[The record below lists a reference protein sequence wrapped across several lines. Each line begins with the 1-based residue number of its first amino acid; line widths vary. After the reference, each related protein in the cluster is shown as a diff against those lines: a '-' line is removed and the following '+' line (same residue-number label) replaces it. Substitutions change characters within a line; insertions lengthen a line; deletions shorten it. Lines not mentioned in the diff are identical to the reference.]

1 MALII
6 TMFVCGVQ
14 TTGTHYQDTVCV
26 SWQVTIFACKP
37 LKSRQQFIRTLYLG
51 VLISDNSHMIC
62 SWLIYDKWF
71 HLQPWQLHTHVIF
84 ITTVIG
90 KQSGFKASL
99 LPTTCPT
106 QGMVWLVPTS
116 LNLSTCGC
124 NGIPSKTTTYTHT
137 HSDYVYPKIPVNTLV
152 CLDTGRLAAHLNR
165 VLAPFG
171 IPFMQSAVWSLR
183 MNWDNVSS
191 QNHTENVLTQPLR
204 CACMCKICFAESFTK
219 NVVCATIA
227 LICSIYIRS

>member
-62 SWLIYDKWF
+62 SWLIYGKWF

-90 KQSGFKASL
+90 KQSGFEASL
-99 LPTTCPT
+99 LPTTYPT
-106 QGMVWLVPTS
+106 QGTVWLVPTS

-124 NGIPSKTTTYTHT
+124 NGIPSKTTTCTHT
-137 HSDYVYPKIPVNTLV
+137 LWL
-152 CLDTGRLAAHLNR
+152 CL
-165 VLAPFG
+165 
-171 IPFMQSAVWSLR
+171 
-183 MNWDNVSS
+183 S
-191 QNHTENVLTQPLR
+191 QNTSKYISMSRYRTSGSSFES
-204 CACMCKICFAESFTK
+204 CFGTVW
-219 NVVCATIA
+219 N
-227 LICSIYIRS
+227 SIYAECSLEPTHELGQRIISKPQRMFWHNRWDVHACVRSVLQSRLQKMWFVQPSL